1 MKNRWN
7 KKVVAVL
14 AVMVG
19 VLMFSVSI
27 LAHHGT
33 GISYDR
39 TKEMT
44 VKAVVT
50 GFKYANPHPQLY
62 FDVTDAEGKVTHW
75 SGELAPTPYSLAL
88 NGWNRARSLEAL
100 KAGTK
105 VTITLSPSRAGT
117 PVALVDK
124 ILNEGGKEIL
134 GEPVE

>member
-7 KKVVAVL
+7 KKVLPTLL
-14 AVMVG
+14 ASMG
-19 VLMFSVSI
+19 VLISSISI

-33 GISYDR
+33 AISYDR
-39 TKEMT
+39 AKETT

-62 FDVTDAEGKVTHW
+62 FDVTDADGKVTHW

-88 NGWNRARSLEAL
+88 NGWNRSRSMEAL
-100 KAGTK
+100 KEGTK

-124 ILNEGGKEIL
+124 ILNEAGKEIL
-134 GEPVE
+134 GNE